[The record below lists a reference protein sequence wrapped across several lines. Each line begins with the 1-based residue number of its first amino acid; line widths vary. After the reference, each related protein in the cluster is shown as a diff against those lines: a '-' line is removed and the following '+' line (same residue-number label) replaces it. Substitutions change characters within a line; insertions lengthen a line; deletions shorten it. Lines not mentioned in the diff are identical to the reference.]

1 MLQRVRKKIQD
12 QHKELEGAIVGPDP
26 SSIQVS

>member
-1 MLQRVRKKIQD
+1 MLQSLRKKVQD
-12 QHKELEGAIVGPDP
+12 QHEELEGAIVGPDP